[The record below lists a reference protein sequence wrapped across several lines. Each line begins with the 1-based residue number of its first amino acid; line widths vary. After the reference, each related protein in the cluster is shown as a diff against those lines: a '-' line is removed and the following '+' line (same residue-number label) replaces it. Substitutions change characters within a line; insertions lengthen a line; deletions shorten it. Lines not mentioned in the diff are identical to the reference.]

1 MTLRQFANNDYFLLL
16 RAIKEV
22 GGVECEKNPTAW
34 FPEDIPDPDQRR
46 AVTRLAKAICQQCPL
61 IEQCFTY
68 AISNGERHG
77 IWGGVE
83 AKDF

>member
-1 MTLRQFANNDYFLLL
+1 MTNRHFANNDYFLLL
-16 RAIKEV
+16 RAIKDV
-22 GGVECEKNPTAW
+22 GGVACEKAPTAW

-46 AVTRLAKAICQQCPL
+46 AVTRLAKAICNQCPL
-61 IEQCFTY
+61 LEQCFTY
-68 AISNGERHG
+68 AISNGERYG